1 MTTLHPNQFDPPATS
16 PCGEILQAEKR
27 ISRYLLCV
35 EKSTREALLDAG
47 LDLLGR
53 VGFRAWSMRGVEDEA
68 GVPHGSAR
76 HYFANQRG
84 LIVEVVRHLL
94 DGDLPRPGETP
105 KQQVARWLGPES
117 GRTRAR
123 YELIIASFH
132 DPDLA
137 VELVRGRD
145 RFVDILVERGM
156 TSSDATELV
165 AALDGLV
172 LDALLRR
179 HAPETLDPERIF
191 KRFAAKFP

>member
-1 MTTLHPNQFDPPATS
+1 
-16 PCGEILQAEKR
+16 
-27 ISRYLLCV
+27 
-35 EKSTREALLDAG
+35 
-47 LDLLGR
+47 
-53 VGFRAWSMRGVEDEA
+53 MRGVEDEA
-68 GVPHGSAR
+68 CVPHGSAR

-165 AALDGLV
+165 AALDGV
-172 LDALLRR
+172 ILDALLREQ
-179 HAPETLDPERIF
+179 APESVDPERIF
-191 KRFAAKFP
+191 KKFGAKFP

>member
-1 MTTLHPNQFDPPATS
+1 M
-16 PCGEILQAEKR
+16 
-27 ISRYLLCV
+27 

-47 LDLLGR
+47 LDLLGQ

-68 GVPHGSAR
+68 GMPHGSAR

-84 LIVEVVRHLL
+84 LISEVVQHLL

-105 KQQVARWLGPES
+105 KQLVARWLGPES
-117 GRTRAR
+117 SRTRAR
-123 YELIIASFH
+123 YELVVASFH

-156 TSSDATELV
+156 TSSNATELV

-179 HAPETLDPERIF
+179 QEPETVDPERIF
-191 KRFAAKFP
+191 EKFGMKLP

>member
-1 MTTLHPNQFDPPATS
+1 MPKIIFPEASNEYIQEVVKNLNAKNICEAIAEEMPVEQA
-16 PCGEILQAEKR
+16 AEK
-27 ISRYLLCV
+27 
-35 EKSTREALLDAG
+35 
-47 LDLLGR
+47 
-53 VGFRAWSMRGVEDEA
+53 
-68 GVPHGSAR
+68 VPHGSAR

-84 LIVEVVRHLL
+84 LIFEVVQHLL

-117 GRTRAR
+117 SRTRAR
-123 YELIIASFH
+123 YELVVASFH

-179 HAPETLDPERIF
+179 QEPETVDPERIF
-191 KRFAAKFP
+191 EKFGTKLP

>member
-1 MTTLHPNQFDPPATS
+1 M
-16 PCGEILQAEKR
+16 EKNV
-27 ISRYLLCV
+27 SRYLLCV

-68 GVPHGSAR
+68 GMPHGSAR

-84 LIVEVVRHLL
+84 LISEVVQHLL

-117 GRTRAR
+117 SRTRAR
-123 YELIIASFH
+123 YELVVASFH

-179 HAPETLDPERIF
+179 QEPETVDPERIF
-191 KRFAAKFP
+191 EKFGTKLP

>member
-1 MTTLHPNQFDPPATS
+1 
-16 PCGEILQAEKR
+16 
-27 ISRYLLCV
+27 
-35 EKSTREALLDAG
+35 
-47 LDLLGR
+47 
-53 VGFRAWSMRGVEDEA
+53 MRGVEDEA

-76 HYFANQRG
+76 HYFENARG

-105 KQQVARWLGPES
+105 KQQVARWLGGPES

-172 LDALLRR
+172 LDALLCRQ
-179 HAPETLDPERIF
+179 APETLDPEQTF
-191 KRFAAKFP
+191 KRFGGAKFP